1 LKIIKLHLNLVHMM
15 TRKHK
20 TTPQLFYA
28 LALSGI
34 LVTSFIAVISQLEQ
48 KAIAQNASSNPLGKV
63 PVIGKYLGGGGGGG
77 NATNTTSAK
86 SGANATSGNQSSNPL
101 ANVPIIGK
109 ILGGK

>member
-34 LVTSFIAVISQLEQ
+34 LVTSFIAIISQLEQ

-63 PVIGKYLGGGGGGG
+63 PVIGKYLGGGGGG

>member
-1 LKIIKLHLNLVHMM
+1 MM

-20 TTPQLFYA
+20 TTPQLLYA

-48 KAIAQNASSNPLGKV
+48 KAVAQNASSNPLGKV
-63 PVIGKYLGGGGGGG
+63 PVIGKYLGGGGA

>member
-1 LKIIKLHLNLVHMM
+1 MM

-20 TTPQLFYA
+20 ITPQLFYA

-34 LVTSFIAVISQLEQ
+34 LVTSFIAIISQLEQ
-48 KAIAQNASSNPLGKV
+48 KAIAQNASSNPLAKV
-63 PVIGKYLGGGGGGG
+63 PVIGKILGGGGGG

>member
-34 LVTSFIAVISQLEQ
+34 LVTSFVAVISQLEQ

-63 PVIGKYLGGGGGGG
+63 PVIGKYLGGGGGG

>member
-34 LVTSFIAVISQLEQ
+34 LVTSFIAIISQLEQ
-48 KAIAQNASSNPLGKV
+48 KAIAQNASSNPLAKV
-63 PVIGKYLGGGGGGG
+63 PVIGKYLGGGGGG

>member
-1 LKIIKLHLNLVHMM
+1 MM
-15 TRKHK
+15 TKKHK

-63 PVIGKYLGGGGGGG
+63 PVIGKYLGGGGGG

>member
-48 KAIAQNASSNPLGKV
+48 KVIAQNASSNPLAKV
-63 PVIGKYLGGGGGGG
+63 PVIGKYLGGGGGG

>member
-1 LKIIKLHLNLVHMM
+1 MM

-48 KAIAQNASSNPLGKV
+48 KVIAQNASSNPLAKV
-63 PVIGKYLGGGGGGG
+63 PVIGKYLGGGGGG

>member
-1 LKIIKLHLNLVHMM
+1 MM

-20 TTPQLFYA
+20 TTPQLLYA

-48 KAIAQNASSNPLGKV
+48 KAIAQNAGSNPLGKV
-63 PVIGKYLGGGGGGG
+63 PVIGKYLGGGGG

-86 SGANATSGNQSSNPL
+86 SGTNATSGNQSSNPL

-109 ILGGK
+109 IIGGK

>member
-15 TRKHK
+15 TKKHK

-63 PVIGKYLGGGGGGG
+63 PVIGKYLGGGGGG